1 MSNGRMK
8 NGIFLLVIVA
18 IFVVL
23 MSAAHI
29 NAGEV
34 DELAQ
39 LRQQVAQLQK
49 KIAEAQDLSELKNQ
63 LEELSNRITQ
73 LEERQKLNEQTIKNK
88 IEEDAEK
95 EPEKSPTDFRVF
107 WKEGLN
113 LATEDGNFKLKIGGR
128 IQNDWI
134 WISEDNDIKT
144 NIGEQEDGTE
154 FRRARMYIS
163 GLINGN
169 VEFKAQYDF
178 AGGDA
183 DFKDVYIG
191 LTDLP
196 FGGVRVGHFKEPF
209 SLEELTSS
217 KYLTFLERALPN
229 AFAPSRNTGLMFHG
243 NALANSDPRMTWAV
257 GIFRDT
263 PDDGD
268 IRDDGGYNVTT
279 RLTWLPWY
287 NDGGTSMLH
296 LGAAYSHRNPN
307 DDSARF
313 SARPEAHLTDRF
325 VDTSAFDSDDVDLAG
340 LEAAWVSGPMSIQGE
355 YVFANADIASSAD
368 FHGYYAQI
376 SYFLTGEY
384 RRYKPTEGAFSR
396 VKPKQNYSYKE
407 GGLGAWEVA
416 FRYSGLDLSDSG
428 ITGGQLHDMTAGLN
442 WYLNPNTRVMWNYV
456 HSDREDIGYADI
468 FMTRLQIDF

>member
-1 MSNGRMK
+1 MK
-8 NGIFLLVIVA
+8 KGILLLISV
-18 IFVVL
+18 VVL
-23 MSAAHI
+23 VVVMPSARLGAE
-29 NAGEV
+29 EV
-34 DELAQ
+34 DDLTQ
-39 LRQQVAQLQK
+39 LRQQVTELQK
-49 KIAEAQDLSELKNQ
+49 KIAQVQDLSELKKQ
-63 LEELSNRITQ
+63 LEELNNRIAR
-73 LEERQKLNEQTIKNK
+73 LEERQELNEQSLKKK
-88 IEEDAEK
+88 IDEDAKK
-95 EPEKSPTDFRVF
+95 EPEKSPSDFRVF

-128 IQNDWI
+128 IQNDWL

-196 FGGVRVGHFKEPF
+196 FGKVRVGHFKEPF

-229 AFAPSRNTGLMFHG
+229 AFAPSRNTGFMLHG
-243 NALANSDPRMTWAV
+243 NALAASDPRMTWAV

-268 IRDDGGYNVTT
+268 IQDDGGYNVTT

-287 NDGGTSMLH
+287 ADSGASMLH
-296 LGAAYSHRNPN
+296 VGAAYSHRNPN
-307 DDSARF
+307 DNTASF
-313 SARPEAHLTDRF
+313 SERPEAHLTDRF
-325 VDTSAFDSDDVDLAG
+325 VDTSDFDSDDVDLVG
-340 LEAAWVSGPMSIQGE
+340 LEAAWVSGPLSVQGE

-396 VKPKQNYSYKE
+396 VKPKVNYSYKE
-407 GGLGAWEVA
+407 GGIGAWEVA

-428 ITGGQLHDMTAGLN
+428 IVGGQLHNMTAGLN
-442 WYLNPNTRVMWNYV
+442 WYLNPNTRVMWNYI
-456 HSDREDIGYADI
+456 HSDKEDIGNADM
-468 FMTRLQIDF
+468 FMTRLQVDF